1 MASSRAS
8 ARTPATGTDPM
19 ALPTVCILAGG
30 RGVRLGEHVTV
41 VPKPL
46 VEVAGEPFLFHQ
58 LRLLRRHGAE
68 RAVICVGYLGEKI
81 QEAIGDGSAFDLD
94 VRYSDDGEA
103 LIGTA
108 GAVRQ
113 ALPLLGE
120 EFLVLYGDTYL
131 RIDYGDV
138 VRAQRESGLPALMT
152 VLRNAGRW
160 DTSNAAFDGRLVRY
174 DKHNPAPDA
183 EWIDYGLAVVTARGF
198 ASVAGEPPDLAEVY
212 AELSRRGELAGYE
225 ATERFYEIGTPD
237 ALAEAAVFLSA
248 L

>member
-1 MASSRAS
+1 V
-8 ARTPATGTDPM
+8 

-30 RGVRLGEHVTV
+30 RGVRLGTHVDL

-68 RAVICVGYLGEKI
+68 RAVICVGYLGDKI
-81 QEAIGDGSAFDLD
+81 RDAIGDGSAFDLSVD
-94 VRYSDDGEA
+94 YSDDGEA

-138 VRAQRESGLPALMT
+138 VRAHRESGLLALMT
-152 VLRNAGRW
+152 VLRNGGRW
-160 DTSNAAFDGRLVRY
+160 DTSNAAFDGTLVRY
-174 DKHNPAPDA
+174 DKHAPDPGM
-183 EWIDYGLAVVTARGF
+183 EWIDYGLAALTAHGLE
-198 ASVAGEPPDLAEVY
+198 SVPGDPADLADVY

-225 ATERFYEIGTPD
+225 ATERFYEIGSPE
-237 ALAEAAVFLSA
+237 ALAETEAFLA
-248 L
+248 GR

>member
-1 MASSRAS
+1 VS
-8 ARTPATGTDPM
+8 
-19 ALPTVCILAGG
+19 LPTVCILAGG
-30 RGVRLGEHVTV
+30 RGVRLGEHVAI

-68 RAVICVGYLGEKI
+68 RAVICVGYLGERI
-81 QEAIGDGSAFDLD
+81 SDAIGDGSAFDLD

-131 RIDYGDV
+131 RIDYADV
-138 VRAQRESGLPALMT
+138 VRAHREIGLPAMMT

-174 DKHNPAPDA
+174 DKHAPDPGM
-183 EWIDYGLAVVTARGF
+183 EWIDYGLAVLTARGLE
-198 ASVAGEPPDLAEVY
+198 SVPGAPADLADVY

-237 ALAEAAVFLSA
+237 ALAEAGAFLGA